1 MIIQLKKFGI
11 ILNSRPMGKEAYL
24 AFKPTL
30 LQKDTDEKIIVD
42 FEGVEVLSPSWADE
56 FLTRLIEEYSNK
68 VEFKNTSN
76 ASVQA
81 TLEVLNLTNIKGV
94 SLI

>member
-1 MIIQLKKFGI
+1 MLIQLKKFGI
-11 ILNSRPMGKEAYL
+11 ILNSRPAGKESYL

-30 LQKDTDEKIIVD
+30 SQKSENEKVTVD
-42 FEGVEVLSPSWADE
+42 FNGVEVLSPSWADE
-56 FLTRLIEEYSNK
+56 FLTKLIDKYGNK

-81 TLEVLNLTNIKGV
+81 TLEILNLGN
-94 SLI
+94 